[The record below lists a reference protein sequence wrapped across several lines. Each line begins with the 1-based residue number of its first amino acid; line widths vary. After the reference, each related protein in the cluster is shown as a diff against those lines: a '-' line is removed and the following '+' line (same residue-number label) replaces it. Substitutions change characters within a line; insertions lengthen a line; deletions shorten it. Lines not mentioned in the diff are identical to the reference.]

1 MSTDAPERYGTIYLV
16 GEENCLAGALS
27 YVFEREVCSKCMILS
42 SMHSLPAH
50 ETFEDHKKIL
60 CLVDCMEKDFEKEL
74 IAFGSTESSR
84 RGSMTAALF
93 NLQKG
98 SGLERRAFSKGI
110 KGFFYRD
117 DSLAQILKGL
127 RSMLRGEIWMSRD
140 ILTKVALQGR
150 VKSQRTVH
158 KQNDLTQREIEIL
171 ALLSI
176 GSSNDDIAGKLY
188 ISPNTVKTHLYRVFR
203 KIEVPNRFQAALWAA
218 KNL

>member
-1 MSTDAPERYGTIYLV
+1 MLTDAPERYGTIYLV

-27 YVFEREVCSKCMILS
+27 YVFEREVCSKCVILNS
-42 SMHSLPAH
+42 IHSLPAH
-50 ETFEDHKKIL
+50 EPNEDHKKIL
-60 CLVDCMEKDFEKEL
+60 CLVDCVEKDFEKEL
-74 IAFGSTESSR
+74 IAFGATEPSR
-84 RGSMTAALF
+84 RGSLPIALF

-117 DSLAQILKGL
+117 DSIAQILKGL
-127 RSMLRGEIWMSRD
+127 RSMLRGELWMSRD

-150 VKSQRTVH
+150 AKAHRDRPQT
-158 KQNDLTQREIEIL
+158 NDLTQREIEIL

-203 KIEVPNRFQAALWAA
+203 KIEVPNRVQAALWAA